1 MEEKYLSTLT
11 EKLTENGY
19 KLTGPRL
26 AILDYLVHEKGH
38 HNIID
43 IYEKIRLKNEGIGM
57 ATIYRTIDLFL
68 ELGIVRVLT
77 LKNSQPCFEINWP
90 GDHHHHLVCTECG
103 RIIEFG
109 SCNFKLIVGEIEKVT
124 RFSIEEHNLEAYGLC
139 PRCTQGRDG
148 YSTEKM

>member
-1 MEEKYLSTLT
+1 MEEKCLLILT
-11 EKLTENGY
+11 DKITKNSY

-26 AILDYLVHEKGH
+26 AILDYLAHEKGH
-38 HNIID
+38 HDIMD
-43 IYEKIRLKNEGIGM
+43 IYEKIRLKNESIGM

-90 GDHHHHLVCTECG
+90 DDHHHHLVCTECG
-103 RIIEFG
+103 HIIEFG

-124 RFSIEEHNLEAYGLC
+124 CFRVEEHTLEAYGLC
-139 PRCTQGRDG
+139 PKCAQSRDV

>member
-1 MEEKYLSTLT
+1 MEEKYLPTLT

-19 KLTGPRL
+19 KITGPRL

-38 HNIID
+38 HNITD
-43 IYEKIRLKNEGIGM
+43 IYEKIRLKNENIGM

-77 LKNSQPCFEINWP
+77 LKNSQPCFEVNWP

-103 RIIEFG
+103 HIIEFG

-124 RFSIEEHNLEAYGLC
+124 RFRIEEHTLEAYGLC
-139 PRCTQGRDG
+139 PKCAQGREG
-148 YSTEKM
+148 HSTENM